1 MKKMNRILKMGLL
14 LVAAAL
20 LLAGCGPSPSQTP
33 SPTPAPVSQTPSPEP
48 TATPTPVPTPTPTLT
63 PRTYISLPEDEGLF
77 GPKNLLTDTF
87 YHKSL
92 EEVEAVLG
100 MEGEEGTLSRDRV
113 YPCDVSFGQAS
124 ADQVELQFTEE
135 GGMSAIVYTFG
146 SFTEPEEAW
155 AFIQTLVDQAR
166 EEGATSATD
175 HYWGRGDENA
185 WDKYQSYEEFD
196 ESAQAAIERG
206 ELMPLYTGEAR
217 YFVNDGMYAI
227 YSLEFGWVYPFQ
239 VKVTYADIPEKMLQ
253 WDPYWNAQE

>member
-48 TATPTPVPTPTPTLT
+48 TATPSPVPTPTPTLP

-124 ADQVELQFTEE
+124 ADQVELQFTGE
-135 GGMSAIVYTFG
+135 GELSAIVYLFNSLAG
-146 SFTEPEEAW
+146 SG
-155 AFIQTLVDQAR
+155 
-166 EEGATSATD
+166 EG
-175 HYWGRGDENA
+175 
-185 WDKYQSYEEFD
+185 
-196 ESAQAAIERG
+196 
-206 ELMPLYTGEAR
+206 
-217 YFVNDGMYAI
+217 
-227 YSLEFGWVYPFQ
+227 
-239 VKVTYADIPEKMLQ
+239 
-253 WDPYWNAQE
+253 

>member
-1 MKKMNRILKMGLL
+1 MKKMNQILKMGLL

-20 LLAGCGPSPSQTP
+20 LLAGCGPSPSQTL
-33 SPTPAPVSQTPSPEP
+33 SPTPASVSQTPSPEP
-48 TATPTPVPTPTPTLT
+48 TATPSPVPTPTPTLP

-124 ADQVELQFTEE
+124 ADQVELQFTGE
-135 GGMSAIVYTFG
+135 GELSAIVYLFN
-146 SFTEPEEAW
+146 SFAEPEEAW
-155 AFIQTLVDQAR
+155 AFIQTLVDQAK